1 MDAYQLT
8 TAKNSRHNYIY
19 AETEHTWNGRAKLV
33 QFVPSG
39 RAQEYLHSFMVQI
52 TTETS
57 SVQHNVLARRG
68 PVASLRPWCELG
80 GVDPGVVGDGVVE
93 VVEQVLEGPLAGD
106 DGLDEEAEHGE
117 HGEAAVLDLLD
128 LELGEG
134 DWVVGEAQRV
144 EVLAAGVEVVALA
157 DAVEAV
163 DAEAL
168 DEAHEDDLE
177 AEHGQDALRVH
188 QVGVA
193 QVVQPALREDLR
205 AGLEPHGLLEV
216 HAHPLLQHLRGDA
229 AQRTQHRPPPV
240 DHLQRPV
247 PRERLRV
254 RGQPGGVP
262 AVVAGELAGQVR
274 GRLGG
279 EGAQVLDAV
288 RAVPQVVALQ
298 WKRSE
303 HSR

>member
-1 MDAYQLT
+1 
-8 TAKNSRHNYIY
+8 
-19 AETEHTWNGRAKLV
+19 
-33 QFVPSG
+33 
-39 RAQEYLHSFMVQI
+39 LHSLVVVQ
-52 TTETS
+52 S
-57 SVQHNVLARRG
+57 SSLQWWSGTKR
-68 PVASLRPWCELG
+68 PPSSLRPGRELG

-93 VVEQVLEGPLAGD
+93 VVEQVLEGALAGD
-106 DGLDEEAEHGE
+106 DGLHEESEHGE

-134 DWVVGEAQRV
+134 DGVVGEAQGV

-177 AEHGQDALRVH
+177 SEHGEDALRVH

-193 QVVQPALREDLR
+193 QVVEPALGEDLR
-205 AGLEPHGLLEV
+205 AGLEPDGLLEV
-216 HAHPLLQHLRGDA
+216 HAHPLLEHLRGDA
-229 AQRTQHRPPPV
+229 SQRAQHRPPPV

-247 PRERLRV
+247 ARERLRV
-254 RGQPGGVP
+254 GGEPGRVP
-262 AVVAGELAGQVR
+262 AVVAGELAGEVG

-279 EGAQVLDAV
+279 EGAEVLDAV
-288 RAVPQVVALQ
+288 GAVPQVVALQ
-298 WKRSE
+298 AERT
-303 HSR
+303 RR